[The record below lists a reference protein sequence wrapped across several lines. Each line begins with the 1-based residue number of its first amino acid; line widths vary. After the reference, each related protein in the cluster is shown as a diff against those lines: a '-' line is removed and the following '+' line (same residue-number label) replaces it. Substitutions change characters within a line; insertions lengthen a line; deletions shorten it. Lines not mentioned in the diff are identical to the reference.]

1 MISEIPFSYQEY
13 LETILRIS
21 LKSKDE
27 TVKTSEIA
35 KQLKVKA
42 PSVTEM
48 LDKLKSKDLIYYKK
62 RKGVTL
68 TEKGKKVGEQL
79 LTNHRI
85 IEYFL
90 RFFLGI
96 EDYHD
101 IACKLEHHFNKEMAE
116 KMLSLIGNPEITLE
130 KDPIPELLDKIK
142 TPEIINKDL
151 AIQKINLAFE
161 NISKIMNDDN
171 KKTLIKKEKQK
182 LLESL

>member
-68 TEKGKKVGEQL
+68 TEKGKKLILIFNELEEMMFFILSTGSQEVGSSSLLSSTRYFLSIIGL
-79 LTNHRI
+79 LTFRLSPNGCSN
-85 IEYFL
+85 YQPFL
-90 RFFLGI
+90 
-96 EDYHD
+96 
-101 IACKLEHHFNKEMAE
+101 
-116 KMLSLIGNPEITLE
+116 
-130 KDPIPELLDKIK
+130 
-142 TPEIINKDL
+142 
-151 AIQKINLAFE
+151 
-161 NISKIMNDDN
+161 
-171 KKTLIKKEKQK
+171 
-182 LLESL
+182 